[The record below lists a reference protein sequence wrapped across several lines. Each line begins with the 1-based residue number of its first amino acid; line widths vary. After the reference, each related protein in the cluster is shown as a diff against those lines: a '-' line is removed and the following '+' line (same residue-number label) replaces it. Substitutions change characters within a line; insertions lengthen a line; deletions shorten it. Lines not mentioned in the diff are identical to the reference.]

1 MGGQLTV
8 LMPPSYHR
16 GDYSAL
22 RNSPQ
27 QGRVLHELHSIAS
40 ACPPL

>member
-1 MGGQLTV
+1 MRGQLTV

-16 GDYSAL
+16 GYCSAL

-27 QGRVLHELHSIAS
+27 QGRVLHEPHPIAS